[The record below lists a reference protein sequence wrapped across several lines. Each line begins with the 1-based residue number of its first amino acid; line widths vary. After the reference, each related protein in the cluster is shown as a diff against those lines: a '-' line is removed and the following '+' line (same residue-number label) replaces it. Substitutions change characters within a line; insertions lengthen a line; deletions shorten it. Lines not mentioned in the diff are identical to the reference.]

1 MFTKRKIIY
10 TMKLLRYNNLK
21 CVIKYGVYMKKG
33 RKGLTLIALVVTIIV
48 LLIVVAIAI
57 TLTSGEN
64 GLFSKASTSS
74 YNNALAELYDR
85 SYAEISYLVI
95 PDKVDGTD
103 NFNFEN
109 LYNSKGFTTFYEIKN
124 GKIWDKNRK
133 LELIGKEEFEKK
145 IRERFEKEGKE
156 SAKPI
161 VNAITNEDTK
171 ISGSGQIGAT
181 IYVNIGGNQ
190 YVGTVD
196 NNAKWNITIPVQTVG
211 TIINV
216 TQKEKEKI
224 VSTETMVEVVKAK
237 LEPITI
243 NEVIN
248 TDTNVMG
255 SARPNANISIVI
267 GSTEYTGI
275 ADGSRK
281 IYYINNS
288 TI

>member
-1 MFTKRKIIY
+1 MIKR
-10 TMKLLRYNNLK
+10 RVN
-21 CVIKYGVYMKKG
+21 IKRGGGMT
-33 RKGLTLIALVVTIIV
+33 LTALVITIIIM
-48 LLIVVAIAI
+48 LLVAAIVI
-57 TLTSGEN
+57 TISIGEN
-64 GLFSKASTSS
+64 GLFIKAKSS
-74 YNNALAELYDR
+74 NYNQAVGELYDR
-85 SYAEISYLVI
+85 TFAEVSYLII

-103 NFNFEN
+103 NFNFED

-124 GKIWDKNRK
+124 GKIIDKNRN

-196 NNAKWNITIPVQTVG
+196 NNAKWNIPIPVQTVG
-211 TIINV
+211 TVINV

-224 VSTETMVEVVKAK
+224 ISTETRVEVVKAK

-267 GSTEYTGI
+267 GSTEYAGI

>member
-1 MFTKRKIIY
+1 MISWP
-10 TMKLLRYNNLK
+10 
-21 CVIKYGVYMKKG
+21 
-33 RKGLTLIALVVTIIV
+33 
-48 LLIVVAIAI
+48 VAKP
-57 TLTSGEN
+57 E
-64 GLFSKASTSS
+64 
-74 YNNALAELYDR
+74 
-85 SYAEISYLVI
+85 
-95 PDKVDGTD
+95 
-103 NFNFEN
+103 
-109 LYNSKGFTTFYEIKN
+109 
-124 GKIWDKNRK
+124 
-133 LELIGKEEFEKK
+133 
-145 IRERFEKEGKE
+145 
-156 SAKPI
+156 PI

-196 NNAKWNITIPVQTVG
+196 NNAKWNIPISVQTVG
-211 TIINV
+211 TVINV

-224 VSTETMVEVVKAK
+224 VSTETKVEVVKAK

-288 TI
+288 TIWRYYCFTEDKVCIISLQVMLLQQ

>member
-1 MFTKRKIIY
+1 MKRKI
-10 TMKLLRYNNLK
+10 KRK
-21 CVIKYGVYMKKG
+21 RK
-33 RKGLTLIALVVTIIV
+33 RKGLTLIALVVTIIM
-48 LLIVVAIAI
+48 LLILVAIAL
-57 TLTSGEN
+57 TVTSGKN
-64 GLFSKASTSS
+64 GLFNKANATN
-74 YNNALAELYDR
+74 YNNAVAELYDR

-95 PDKVDGTD
+95 PDRVYGTD
-103 NFNFEN
+103 NFNFED
-109 LYNSKGFTTFYEIKN
+109 LYNSKGFTKYYEIKN

-133 LELIGKEEFEKK
+133 LELIPKKEFEKK

-190 YVGTVD
+190 YVGKVD
-196 NNAKWNITIPVQTVG
+196 NNAKWNIPIPVQTVG
-211 TIINV
+211 TIITV
-216 TQKEKEKI
+216 TQKEDEKI
-224 VSTETMVEVVKAK
+224 ISTETIVEVVKAK

-267 GSTEYTGI
+267 GSTE
-275 ADGSRK
+275 
-281 IYYINNS
+281 
-288 TI
+288 

>member
-1 MFTKRKIIY
+1 MYQKTK
-10 TMKLLRYNNLK
+10 
-21 CVIKYGVYMKKG
+21 KKFW
-33 RKGLTLIALVVTIIV
+33 
-48 LLIVVAIAI
+48 
-57 TLTSGEN
+57 N
-64 GLFSKASTSS
+64 
-74 YNNALAELYDR
+74 Y
-85 SYAEISYLVI
+85 
-95 PDKVDGTD
+95 
-103 NFNFEN
+103 
-109 LYNSKGFTTFYEIKN
+109 IKN
-124 GKIWDKNRK
+124 GKIIDKNRK

>member
-1 MFTKRKIIY
+1 
-10 TMKLLRYNNLK
+10 
-21 CVIKYGVYMKKG
+21 MKKE

-64 GLFSKASTSS
+64 GLFNKANTTN
-74 YNNALAELYDR
+74 YNNAVAELYDR

-95 PDKVDGTD
+95 PDRVYGTD
-103 NFNFEN
+103 NFNFED

>member
-1 MFTKRKIIY
+1 
-10 TMKLLRYNNLK
+10 
-21 CVIKYGVYMKKG
+21 MKKE

-48 LLIVVAIAI
+48 LLIVAAIAI

-64 GLFSKASTSS
+64 GIFNKANTTN
-74 YNNALAELYDR
+74 YNNAVAELYDR

-95 PDKVDGTD
+95 PDRVYGTD
-103 NFNFEN
+103 NFNFED

-133 LELIGKEEFEKK
+133 LELIEKEEFEKK

-181 IYVNIGGNQ
+181 IYVNMGGNQ

-196 NNAKWNITIPVQTVG
+196 NNAKWNIPIPVQTVG

-224 VSTETMVEVVKAK
+224 VSTETRVEVVKAK

-248 TDTNVMG
+248 TDTTVIG

-275 ADGSRK
+275 ADSSRK

>member
-1 MFTKRKIIY
+1 
-10 TMKLLRYNNLK
+10 
-21 CVIKYGVYMKKG
+21 MKKE

-48 LLIVVAIAI
+48 LLIVVAIVI

-64 GLFSKASTSS
+64 GLFNKANTTN
-74 YNNALAELYDR
+74 YNNAVAELYDR

-103 NFNFEN
+103 NFNFED

-124 GKIWDKNRK
+124 GKIIDKTRK

-248 TDTNVMG
+248 TDTNIMG
-255 SARPNANISIVI
+255 IARPNANISIVI

>member
-1 MFTKRKIIY
+1 
-10 TMKLLRYNNLK
+10 
-21 CVIKYGVYMKKG
+21 MKKE

-103 NFNFEN
+103 NFNFED

-181 IYVNIGGNQ
+181 IYVNIGGSQ

-196 NNAKWNITIPVQTVG
+196 NNAKWNIPIP
-211 TIINV
+211 V

-224 VSTETMVEVVKAK
+224 VSTETRVEVVKAK

-275 ADGSRK
+275 ADRSRK
-281 IYYINNS
+281 IYYINNI

>member
-1 MFTKRKIIY
+1 MKRK
-10 TMKLLRYNNLK
+10 LK
-21 CVIKYGVYMKKG
+21 RK
-33 RKGLTLIALVVTIIV
+33 RKGLTLIALVVTIIM
-48 LLIVVAIAI
+48 LLILVAIVL
-57 TLTSGEN
+57 TVTSGEN
-64 GLFSKASTSS
+64 GLFNKANRTN
-74 YNNALAELYDR
+74 YNNAVAELYDR
-85 SYAEISYLVI
+85 AYAEISYLII
-95 PDKVDGTD
+95 PDRVYGTD
-103 NFNFEN
+103 NFNFN
-109 LYNSKGFTTFYEIKN
+109 DLYNSKGFTTFYEIRN
-124 GKIWDKNRK
+124 GMIWDKFRN
-133 LELIGKEEFEKK
+133 LELIKKEEFEKK

-171 ISGSGQIGAT
+171 ISGAGQIGAT

-196 NNAKWNITIPVQTVG
+196 NNAKWNIPIPVQTVG
-211 TIINV
+211 TVINV

-224 VSTETMVEVVKAK
+224 VSTEIRVEVVKAK

-248 TDTNVMG
+248 TDTNIMG

-275 ADGSRK
+275 ADSSRK
-281 IYYINNS
+281 I
-288 TI
+288 